1 MFLLDTD
8 TCIDILRGLS
18 SVVRKIAQLSP
29 DDCAI
34 SSITVF
40 ELYSGA
46 LLSAHPHAEQL
57 KVDRF
62 VDPLTIITFDSAAGR
77 EAARLRADLKRIG
90 SSIGPYDLLIAA
102 EAIRSGLTL
111 ISSNLSEFRRIR
123 SLQVETWRA

>member
-1 MFLLDTD
+1 M
-8 TCIDILRGLS
+8 
-18 SVVRKIAQLSP
+18 SP
-29 DDCAI
+29 DDCAV

-46 LLSAHPHAEQL
+46 LLSAHPRFEQL

-62 VDPLTIITFDSAAGR
+62 VAPLTIITFDGAAAR
-77 EAARLRADLKRIG
+77 EAAKLRADLKRSG

-102 EAIRSGLTL
+102 EAIRSRLTL